1 MLAGLLYGPSDWL
14 NCSMVRLAEFFVS
27 HGFDPRVDNGR
38 NGAQAL
44 GYACYLNALNDGLIN
59 GLKYLLKVGADPSCP
74 FGVIDSEGA
83 DCFADPYSNGI
94 SHGDQ
99 KTPLNTAY
107 LSMR

>member
-1 MLAGLLYGPSDWL
+1 
-14 NCSMVRLAEFFVS
+14 MVRLAEFFVS

-44 GYACYLNALNDGLIN
+44 AYACYLNALNDGLIN

-83 DCFADPYSNGI
+83 DSLQIRIA
-94 SHGDQ
+94 
-99 KTPLNTAY
+99 TA
-107 LSMR
+107 SVMAIRRPH